1 MPMNRVQFQKGLSL
15 PEFMDRYGTEEQC
28 EQALV
33 AARWPGGFVCP
44 VIFGY
49 LLQATGLWTS
59 CWMFFLVLIA
69 VCLIWMHLVIQRM
82 MKTEAPELA
91 RRIE

>member
-44 VIFGY
+44 VCGVM
-49 LLQATGLWTS
+49 QSRTS
-59 CWMFFLVLIA
+59 
-69 VCLIWMHLVIQRM
+69 
-82 MKTEAPELA
+82 
-91 RRIE
+91 